1 MCQRIFHIASVLV
14 MLVFFSCRKESS
26 IERPGSTNGTF
37 MADVNG
43 GQWFAADTLKSA
55 SILAGFINLTG
66 ISADDRQLSITLND
80 TIPGIYTLDQQSTS
94 VAFYG
99 SIDSSASFIY
109 STNQGADTSQAG
121 GTVTVT
127 QIDPINHTISGTFSF
142 SVFRNVDGKQLRF
155 TNGVFLKLP
164 YASSASVS
172 SDDTLQAIIDGGKW
186 SASVIQ
192 AADIANQLIIKGSNV
207 SGTQILGLNMP
218 TNITPGQ
225 YTLDFTTY
233 TYFGAWSPS
242 PNVVLASAPAN
253 GSIPP
258 GVMEIVENDAVNRR
272 IRGTFSF
279 TAVDPS
285 DPQGLTIA
293 PKQVTAG
300 YFNLTYQ

>member
-1 MCQRIFHIASVLV
+1 MRQRIFHIASVLV
-14 MLVFFSCRKESS
+14 MLVLFSCRKESS

-43 GQWFAADTLKSA
+43 VQWLAADTLKSA

-66 ISADDRQLSITLND
+66 ISADDRQLSIMLND
-80 TIPGIYTLDQQSTS
+80 TIPGTYTLDQQSTS

-99 SIDSSASFIY
+99 SIDSTANFIY
-109 STNQGADTSQAG
+109 STNQGADASQAG

-142 SVFRNVDGKQLRF
+142 TVFRDVDGKQLQLA
-155 TNGVFLKLP
+155 NGVFLKLP
-164 YASSASVS
+164 YASQASVS
-172 SDDTLQAIIDGGKW
+172 SDDTLQATIDGGKW
-186 SASVIQ
+186 SALIIQ

-207 SGTQILGLNMP
+207 SGTQTLGLNMP

-225 YTLDFTTY
+225 YTLDYTTY
-233 TYFGAWSPS
+233 TYFGAYSPS
-242 PNVVLASAPAN
+242 PNIVLASAPPSA
-253 GSIPP
+253 STTP
-258 GVMEIVENDAVNRR
+258 GVLEILENDAVSRR
-272 IRGTFSF
+272 IKGTFSF

-285 DPQGLTIA
+285 DPQGLTTP

-300 YFNLTYQ
+300 FFNVTYQ